1 MLVGLARTVYKY
13 GVHTVL
19 LAGESPNIR
28 SLIVHVHSFGQPYKQ
43 EVGGSPWW
51 ESRPGCCCTKPAAV
65 FSGTCAERDSTNHA
79 DTLASKACVLR
90 RSEFWEGVQRRCCWA
105 VVEHSH
111 KHRAESNPWPLKA
124 RPDQDTRPLN
134 FQGWTI
140 SQTPGRVQSV
150 TPRSTARSRSQTT
163 KLPHLFLLTNYLP
176 PSLPTYLP
184 EQEDNKICIITEKV
198 DIHYTSHNTHTTH
211 LNTHHTERI
220 THNTSHNIHTTHL
233 NTLHTLHIT

>member
-1 MLVGLARTVYKY
+1 M
-13 GVHTVL
+13 
-19 LAGESPNIR
+19 
-28 SLIVHVHSFGQPYKQ
+28 
-43 EVGGSPWW
+43 
-51 ESRPGCCCTKPAAV
+51 
-65 FSGTCAERDSTNHA
+65 
-79 DTLASKACVLR
+79 
-90 RSEFWEGVQRRCCWA
+90 
-105 VVEHSH
+105 
-111 KHRAESNPWPLKA
+111 
-124 RPDQDTRPLN
+124 
-134 FQGWTI
+134 
-140 SQTPGRVQSV
+140 

-233 NTLHTLHIT
+233 NTLHTLHITYYTHHTPEHASHITHHTLHSPHTQVRTHTLSSLARCSNRGLTLSAGVFRIFGCFFAMAAAEAEFTCVCQETGVCI